1 MDAFKA
7 MSDTV
12 RREILVLLK
21 DGRLS
26 AGDISRT
33 FNLTKATISYHLSV
47 LKKNELIYEEKE
59 KNYIYYSINTS
70 VIEEV
75 ILFFSRLKGGSDYE
89 ENDKGL

>member
-1 MDAFKA
+1 MDVFKA
-7 MSDTV
+7 MSEPV
-12 RREILVLLK
+12 RRKILVLLK

-26 AGDISRT
+26 AGDISKN
-33 FNLTKATISYHLSV
+33 FNLTEATISYHLSV

-70 VIEEV
+70 VIEEM
-75 ILFFSRLKGGSDYE
+75 ILFFLRLKGSSDYE